1 VSLIAQTP
9 LTRTLKVQTLNDDP
23 TDFIRM
29 FRLWQQITGG
39 SGLDLLKNFVKA
51 KQGKIEIYSHHSSK
65 ELYQSIPT
73 FFEGTLI
80 NITIRCDT
88 NYC

>member
-1 VSLIAQTP
+1 MFLIAQTP

-23 TDFIRM
+23 TDLIRM

-51 KQGKIEIYSHHSSK
+51 KHGKIEIYSHHSSK
-65 ELYQSIPT
+65 ELYQSKPT